1 MFLKGTQS
9 GGSDDETI
17 EFNGPISDLP
27 FQTTA
32 VMFVALIIFPLFF
45 FPLLL
50 FSTFSSSSSS

>member
-1 MFLKGTQS
+1 MFLRASRS
-9 GGSDDETI
+9 GGGDDETI

-32 VMFVALIIFPLFF
+32 VMSVALIIFLFF